1 MERFPFPLVAFLTA
15 AGLACA
21 GPVNSDLERAESEYR
36 AAAADPYVADY
47 APTQLREAEAAL
59 ARAQRAFRADAEEET
74 VDHLAYLATRRVEIA
89 RATARRNEAF
99 ARVDAAAPRERLHR
113 DVHAHEHDNGHAHGD
128 GLRAAQLAA
137 LLSALRA
144 EDTDRGVVVTVDDV
158 LFDRNRAA
166 LRTEALPDLSR
177 VADFLRVHPDL
188 DVLVE
193 GHADPAERDR
203 GALELS
209 LARAESV
216 ERYLVAQG
224 IDEDRVVAR
233 GFGASD
239 PAVPTDSYRGRQQN
253 RRVEIV
259 VVE

>member
-1 MERFPFPLVAFLTA
+1 MQRALVPLIGLLA
-15 AGLACA
+15 ASALACA
-21 GPVNSDLERAESEYR
+21 GPVNSDLERAESEYH

-59 ARAQRAFRADAEEET
+59 ARAQRAFRADADEET

-99 ARVDAAAPRERLHR
+99 ARVDAPPPRKHLHG
-113 DVHAHEHDNGHAHGD
+113 DLHAHDHGHAHGD
-128 GLRAAQLAA
+128 GLRAAELAA

-144 EDTDRGVVVTVDDV
+144 EDTERGVVVTVDDV

-166 LRTEALPDLSR
+166 LRNEALPDLSR

-203 GALELS
+203 GAFDLS

-224 IDEDRVVAR
+224 IDPERVVTR

-239 PAVPTDSYRGRQQN
+239 PAVPTDPYRARQQN

-259 VVE
+259 VVD

>member
-1 MERFPFPLVAFLTA
+1 MERSLFPLVALLTA

-99 ARVDAAAPRERLHR
+99 ARVEAPPAREHLHR
-113 DVHAHEHDNGHAHGD
+113 DVHAHDHVHGD
-128 GLRAAQLAA
+128 GLRAAELAA

-203 GALELS
+203 GALDLS